1 MSGAQELLAEL
12 ETALGPKATPR
23 TFEIMREV
31 TDLFVEG
38 VDTFSVN
45 QFAVFD
51 DIICRLID
59 HNGPP
64 AVVEVSQKLAPCGK
78 GPVNV
83 VRRLSSES
91 DLAISGPFLKNCE
104 NVPEADLIQ
113 YVKTK
118 RMEYLT
124 LIATRPN
131 LSAPITDVLIERG
144 DDEVHK
150 IVLRNLGAKISDNG
164 FVKLINEGRKKP
176 ALTEMVAAR
185 EDLPEEL
192 RPFLKVVP
200 EKKPAAAGGRR

>member
-1 MSGAQELLAEL
+1 MSNSQQLLAEL
-12 ETALGPKATPR
+12 ETALGPKPTPR

-38 VDTFSVN
+38 VDTYSVS

-51 DIICRLID
+51 DILCRLID

-64 AVVEVSQKLAPCGK
+64 AVVEVSQKLAPVGK

-83 VRRLSSES
+83 VRRLSSEA
-91 DLAISGPFLKNCE
+91 DLSISGPFLKNCE
-104 NVPEADLIQ
+104 NVPEADLVQ

-131 LSAPITDVLIERG
+131 LGSPVTDVLIERG
-144 DDEVHK
+144 DEEVRK
-150 IVLRNLGAKISDNG
+150 IVLRNTSAKISDNG
-164 FVKLINEGRKKP
+164 FVKLINESRSKP
-176 ALTEMVAAR
+176 ALAEMVSVR
-185 EDLPEEL
+185 DDLPEEL
-192 RPFLKVVP
+192 RPFLKINVA
-200 EKKPAAAGGRR
+200 KKKSA

>member
-1 MSGAQELLAEL
+1 MSNSRELLAEL
-12 ETALGPKATPR
+12 ETALGPKPTPR

-38 VDTFSVN
+38 VDTYSVS

-51 DIICRLID
+51 DILCRLID

-64 AVVEVSQKLAPCGK
+64 AVVEVSQKLGPVGK

-83 VRRLSSES
+83 VRRLSSEA
-91 DLAISGPFLKNCE
+91 DLSISGPFLKNCE
-104 NVPEADLIQ
+104 NVPEADLVQ

-131 LSAPITDVLIERG
+131 LSAPVTDVLIERG
-144 DDEVHK
+144 DDEVRK
-150 IVLRNLGAKISDNG
+150 IVLRNISAKISDNG
-164 FVKLINEGRKKP
+164 FVKLINESRTKP
-176 ALTEMVAAR
+176 PLAQMVSAR
-185 EDLPEEL
+185 DDLPEEL
-192 RPFLKVVP
+192 RPFLKINVA
-200 EKKPAAAGGRR
+200 KKKSA